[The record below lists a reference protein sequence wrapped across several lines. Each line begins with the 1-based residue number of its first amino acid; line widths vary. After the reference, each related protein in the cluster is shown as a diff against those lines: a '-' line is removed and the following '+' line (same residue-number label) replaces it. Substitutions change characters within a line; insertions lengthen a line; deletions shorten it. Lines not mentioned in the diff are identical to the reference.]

1 MRIGAENESGLKP
14 GAEATGAC
22 ALHEFGR
29 GAFPLDRRVTVR
41 RPGLL
46 GSENAG
52 MSSDKGGENPPRRK
66 PKGSWGRLVLPGLV
80 GT

>member
-1 MRIGAENESGLKP
+1 MTLRGKCNGAKRTTEAMAVLTDWVGERSKQRRSRTGRSG
-14 GAEATGAC
+14 GA
-22 ALHEFGR
+22 
-29 GAFPLDRRVTVR
+29 
-41 RPGLL
+41 L

-52 MSSDKGGENPPRRK
+52 VSSEKTSENLVHRK